1 MSKKAKKK
9 FYFNPE
15 TTNYEEIQL
24 TFSYRLRRI
33 LYHLLSGITLG
44 VAFFFLFVS
53 IVKSPKEKEIAME
66 RSRIEG
72 QYKVLQGQMNEIQGV
87 LYDLQQRDNN
97 LYRVIYQAE
106 PIPLDARRSGT
117 SNVEYYDRLM
127 KMTNSQI
134 VVETTRKLN
143 QLKKQLYVQSKSYDE
158 IAELVQSKEE
168 MMKSIPA
175 IQPVLNKDL
184 TRVASGWGYRVDPV
198 YHTSR
203 FHQGMDFTAPVGTDV
218 YATGNGRVVSAGWEQ
233 GYGNS
238 IKIDHGFGYETFYA
252 HLSAMNVKVGATVT
266 RGEVIGLVGNTGK
279 STGPHLHYEVHQ
291 KGQPVNPQNFY
302 FLDLTPEEYDR
313 MIQLSENA
321 GQTLD

>member
-1 MSKKAKKK
+1 M
-9 FYFNPE
+9 
-15 TTNYEEIQL
+15 
-24 TFSYRLRRI
+24 
-33 LYHLLSGITLG
+33 LSGITLG

-175 IQPVLNKDL
+175 IQPVFDKIAD
-184 TRVASGWGYRVDPV
+184 
-198 YHTSR
+198 
-203 FHQGMDFTAPVGTDV
+203 
-218 YATGNGRVVSAGWEQ
+218 SAWRE
-233 GYGNS
+233 
-238 IKIDHGFGYETFYA
+238 
-252 HLSAMNVKVGATVT
+252 VT
-266 RGEVIGLVGNTGK
+266 KL
-279 STGPHLHYEVHQ
+279 
-291 KGQPVNPQNFY
+291 
-302 FLDLTPEEYDR
+302 
-313 MIQLSENA
+313 
-321 GQTLD
+321 

>member
-1 MSKKAKKK
+1 MSKKTKKK

-15 TTNYEEIQL
+15 TTDYEEIQI
-24 TFSYRLRRI
+24 TFSYRLRKV

-72 QYKVLQGQMNEIQGV
+72 QYKALQGQMSEIQAV
-87 LYDLQQRDNN
+87 LSDLQQRDNN
-97 LYRVIYQAE
+97 LYRVIFQAD
-106 PIPLDARRSGT
+106 PIPAEARQSAT
-117 SNVEYYDRLM
+117 SNLEYYDQLL

-134 VVETTRKLN
+134 VVETTRRLN

-168 MMKSIPA
+168 MMKCIPA
-175 IQPVLNKDL
+175 IQPILNKDL
-184 TRVASGWGYRVDPV
+184 TRVASGFGWRTDPV
-198 YHTSR
+198 YHTGR
-203 FHQGMDFTAPVGTDV
+203 MHEGMDFTAPTGTDV
-218 YATGNGRVVSAGWEQ
+218 FATGNGRIVSAGWEQ

-252 HLSAMNVKVGATVT
+252 HLSAIYVMVGHQVV
-266 RGEVIGLVGNTGK
+266 RGEVIGAVGNTGK

-291 KGQPVNPQNFY
+291 KGVPVNPQNFY

-313 MIQLSENA
+313 MIQLSANA
-321 GQTLD
+321 GQMLD

>member
-1 MSKKAKKK
+1 MSKKIKKK

-15 TTNYEEIQL
+15 TTNYEEIQI
-24 TFSYRLRRI
+24 TFSNRLRKV

-72 QYKVLQGQMNEIQGV
+72 QYKALQGQMSEIQGV
-87 LYDLQQRDNN
+87 LTDLQLRDNN
-97 LYRVIYQAE
+97 LYRVIFQAE
-106 PIPLDARRSGT
+106 PIPSDARQSAT

-134 VVETTRKLN
+134 VVETARKLN

-158 IAELVQSKEE
+158 IVQLVQSREE
-168 MMKSIPA
+168 MLRCIPA
-175 IQPVLNKDL
+175 IQPIANKDL
-184 TRVASGWGYRVDPV
+184 TRVASGFGRRIDPV
-198 YHTSR
+198 YHTGR
-203 FHQGMDFTAPVGTDV
+203 MHQGMDFTAPVGTDV
-218 YATGNGRVVSAGWEQ
+218 YATGNGRVVSAEWEQ

-252 HLSAMNVKVGATVT
+252 HLSALHVRAGQSVT
-266 RGEVIGLVGNTGK
+266 RGEIIGTVGNTGK

-291 KGQPVNPQNFY
+291 KGVPVNPQNFY

-313 MIQLSENA
+313 MIQLSANA
-321 GQTLD
+321 GQTMD